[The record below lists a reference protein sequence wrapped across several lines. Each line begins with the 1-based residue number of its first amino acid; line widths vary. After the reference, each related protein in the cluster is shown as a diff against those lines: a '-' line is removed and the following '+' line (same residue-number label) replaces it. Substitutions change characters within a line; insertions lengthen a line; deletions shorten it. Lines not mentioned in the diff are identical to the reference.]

1 MDNKK
6 KTLTLFSIVMINI
19 IAVDSIRSLPLSA
32 QYGFSLIFYYL
43 IGGLCFLIPS
53 ALVSAELGTA
63 WPETGGL
70 YVWVKAAFGK
80 SVGSVI
86 IWLNWIF
93 NLAWYPTVMGVT
105 AGVSA
110 YLIDPALAENKF
122 YIISVILS
130 LFWIATILNCYG
142 MKISAW
148 VSIVGA
154 TLGTLL
160 PMFFIIVLSI
170 FFYLNG
176 NPLAIEMSWS
186 AILPTDCCFDKLG
199 YFSSILFGLLGLEMV
214 ATHAGEMVDVKR
226 DYPRALFISVI
237 IILSSTVL
245 ASLAIAV
252 VVPNNEL
259 NLVVGVLQAFQIY
272 FDYFNIPYFIYIVSG
287 AIVIGAL
294 SGVSAWIIGPTK
306 GIMVA
311 SKDGTLPK
319 YLTMQN
325 SHGVPVHA
333 LLTQGVIVTILSL
346 FYLYMPSVNSTFIFL
361 SIITSQFAM
370 IVYITLFAASIVLHY
385 KKKDVKR
392 TFKIPGGNIGI
403 WTTACLG
410 ITISSLAFIVGFIPP
425 KEVLITNIFF
435 YEFMLIGVMILLSI
449 LPLLFVKFSSKDL

>member
-32 QYGFSLIFYYL
+32 QYGFSLLFYYL
-43 IGGLCFLIPS
+43 IAGLFFLIPS

-70 YVWVKAAFGK
+70 YVWIKAAFGK

-110 YLIDPALAENKF
+110 YLINPDLAENKF

-142 MKISAW
+142 MKLSAW

-154 TLGTLL
+154 TVGTLI
-160 PMFFIIVLSI
+160 PMFFLILLSI
-170 FFYLNG
+170 SFFFSG
-176 NPLAIEMSWS
+176 KPLAIDLSWS
-186 AILPTDCCFDKLG
+186 ALLPNDCCYDKLG

-214 ATHAGEMVDVKR
+214 ATHAGEMVDPRR
-226 DYPRALFISVI
+226 DYPKSLFISVVL
-237 IILSSTVL
+237 ILSSTIL
-245 ASLAIAV
+245 ASLAIAIA
-252 VVPNNEL
+252 VPNKEL
-259 NLVVGVLQAFQIY
+259 NLVVGVLQAFQVY
-272 FDYFNIPYFIYIVSG
+272 FEYFNISYCIYIVAA

-346 FYLYMPSVNSTFIFL
+346 FYLCMPSVNSTFIFL
-361 SIITSQFAM
+361 SIITSQLAM
-370 IVYITLFAASIVLHY
+370 IVYITLFAASIVLHH

-403 WTTACLG
+403 WITASLG
-410 ITISSLAFIVGFIPP
+410 ITISSLAFLVGFVPP
-425 KEVLITNIFF
+425 KEVLITNIYL
-435 YEFMLIGVMILLSI
+435 YEFMLIGVMILLSV

>member
-1 MDNKK
+1 
-6 KTLTLFSIVMINI
+6 
-19 IAVDSIRSLPLSA
+19 
-32 QYGFSLIFYYL
+32 
-43 IGGLCFLIPS
+43 
-53 ALVSAELGTA
+53 
-63 WPETGGL
+63 
-70 YVWVKAAFGK
+70 
-80 SVGSVI
+80 
-86 IWLNWIF
+86 
-93 NLAWYPTVMGVT
+93 
-105 AGVSA
+105 
-110 YLIDPALAENKF
+110 
-122 YIISVILS
+122 
-130 LFWIATILNCYG
+130 
-142 MKISAW
+142 
-148 VSIVGA
+148 
-154 TLGTLL
+154 
-160 PMFFIIVLSI
+160 MFFIIVLSI

-237 IILSSTVL
+237 LILSSTVL

-403 WTTACLG
+403 WATACLG

>member
-1 MDNKK
+1 
-6 KTLTLFSIVMINI
+6 
-19 IAVDSIRSLPLSA
+19 
-32 QYGFSLIFYYL
+32 
-43 IGGLCFLIPS
+43 
-53 ALVSAELGTA
+53 
-63 WPETGGL
+63 
-70 YVWVKAAFGK
+70 
-80 SVGSVI
+80 
-86 IWLNWIF
+86 
-93 NLAWYPTVMGVT
+93 MGVT

-110 YLIDPALAENKF
+110 FLINPELAENKF

-130 LFWIATILNCYG
+130 LFWVATILNCFG

-160 PMFFIIVLSI
+160 PMSLMIILSI
-170 FFYLNG
+170 IFYSSG
-176 NPLAIEMSWS
+176 RPLAIEMSW
-186 AILPTDCCFDKLG
+186 ATFFPTDCCYHKLG

-214 ATHAGEMVDVKR
+214 ATHAGEMVDPKR
-226 DYPRALFISVI
+226 DYPKSLFISVVL
-237 IILSSTVL
+237 ILSSTIL

-252 VVPNNEL
+252 VVPHKEL
-259 NLVVGVLQAFQIY
+259 NLVVGVLQAFQVY
-272 FDYFNIPYFIYIVSG
+272 FDMYNIHYFIYIMAA

-361 SIITSQFAM
+361 SIITSQLAM
-370 IVYITLFAASIVLHY
+370 IVYIALFAASIVLHY
-385 KKKDVKR
+385 RKKDVKR

-403 WTTACLG
+403 WLTACLG
-410 ITISSLAFIVGFIPP
+410 ITICFLAFIVGFIPP
-425 KEVLITNIFF
+425 QEVLITNIFV
-435 YEFMLIGVMILLSI
+435 YESMLIGVMVLLSV
-449 LPLLFVKFSSKDL
+449 LPLLFVKYSSKDL